1 MKVVEIQ
8 NKMIIADNICYLEN
22 EAEMIF
28 IRMTDGSSFRLSFKS
43 VQKASEYFA
52 GFKEFLCSEF
62 PGLFV
67 ISYGLFDCR
76 LTEEED

>member
-8 NKMIIADNICYLEN
+8 NKMIIADSICYLEN

-28 IRMTDGSSFRLSFKS
+28 IHMTDGSSFRLIFKS
-43 VQKASEYFA
+43 VHNASEYFA

-67 ISYGLFDCR
+67 ISYGLFECC
-76 LTEEED
+76 LIEEEN